1 MAMLCILLL
10 VWPLLISYFLL
21 PVILG
26 FAAIWAGAV
35 ALASLL
41 IYRTLKKHGL
51 FTRFPDGWK
60 AAAVRILRIL
70 LLVETWGCAL
80 TCLAALAGTILWAMG

>member
-41 IYRTLKKHGL
+41 IYRTL
-51 FTRFPDGWK
+51 
-60 AAAVRILRIL
+60 
-70 LLVETWGCAL
+70 
-80 TCLAALAGTILWAMG
+80 